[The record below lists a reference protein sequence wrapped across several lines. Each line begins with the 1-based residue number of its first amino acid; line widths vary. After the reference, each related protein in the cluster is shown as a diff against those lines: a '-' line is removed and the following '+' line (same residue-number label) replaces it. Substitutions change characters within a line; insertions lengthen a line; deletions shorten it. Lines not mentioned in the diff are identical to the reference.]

1 MLVSMSTS
9 AAAAAAAV
17 AWWSLAGGCGALA
30 GVLELD
36 VSAEVVA
43 SAGAGGGGLTAW
55 SAAASAA

>member
-9 AAAAAAAV
+9 AAAAAV

-43 SAGAGGGGLTAW
+43 SAGGGGGLTAW
-55 SAAASAA
+55 SAAASDA

>member
-43 SAGAGGGGLTAW
+43 SAGGGGGLTAW
-55 SAAASAA
+55 SAAASTA